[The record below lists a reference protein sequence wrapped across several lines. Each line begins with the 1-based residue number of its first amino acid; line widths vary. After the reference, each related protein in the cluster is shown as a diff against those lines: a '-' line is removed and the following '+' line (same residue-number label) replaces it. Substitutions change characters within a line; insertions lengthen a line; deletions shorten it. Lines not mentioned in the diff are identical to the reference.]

1 MMYHTPALLKE
12 SIDGLN
18 INPAGIYVDAT
29 FGGGGHSG
37 KIMSKLNKNGKLI
50 AFDQDADAEKNAFND
65 DRLIFIRHN
74 FKYMIHFLDYH
85 QIKKVNGILA
95 DLGVSFHQFDT
106 PQRGFSFGFSDAT
119 LDMRMNQDT
128 GKTAKEILNK
138 YTADQLAR
146 IFKHYG
152 DVKMPGK
159 IANAIEKG
167 RAEQQVEHME
177 DLLSIIKPFIPKGR
191 EHKFLAKIFQALRV
205 EVNDEMNNLKE
216 FLRQAADVIEPG
228 GRLVVIAYH
237 SAEDR
242 LVKRFMQTGNFEGSV
257 KKDFYGNIIS
267 PFHMINK
274 KVIMPDQEEIKVNS
288 RSRSAKLRIAE
299 KN

>member
-1 MMYHTPALLKE
+1 MMYHTPALLQE
-12 SIDGLN
+12 SINGLN
-18 INPAGIYVDAT
+18 INPQGIYVDAT
-29 FGGGGHSG
+29 FGGGGHSA

-50 AFDQDADAEKNAFND
+50 AFDQDADAEKNAFDD

-119 LDMRMNQDT
+119 LDMRMNQDI
-128 GKTAKEILNK
+128 GKTANDILNQ
-138 YTADQLAR
+138 YSADQLAR

-152 DVKMPGK
+152 DVKMAGK

-167 RAEQQVEHME
+167 RAEQQVEHIE

-191 EHKFLAKIFQALRV
+191 EHKFLAKIFQALRI
-205 EVNDEMNNLKE
+205 EVNDEMNSLKE
-216 FLRQAADVIEPG
+216 FLLQAADVIAPG

-242 LVKRFMQTGNFEGSV
+242 LVKRFMQTGNFEGNV

-267 PFHMINK
+267 PFHLINK
-274 KVIMPDQEEIKVNS
+274 KVIMPDQEEIKTNP

>member
-1 MMYHTPALLKE
+1 MYHTPALLKE

>member
-1 MMYHTPALLKE
+1 MYHTPALLKE

-152 DVKMPGK
+152 DVKMAGK